1 MFLAKNLT
9 HYRFSFVSVKKKK
22 KKFHTIITGL
32 IADKQHSLNKK
43 SVIPHGRFDGK
54 IFFSIPHMQ
63 TRPKHLEKKV
73 SAEYQP

>member
-1 MFLAKNLT
+1 MFIAKNLT
-9 HYRFSFVSVKKKK
+9 QHRFSFVSVNSGG

-43 SVIPHGRFDGK
+43 SIIPHGRFDGK
-54 IFFSIPHMQ
+54 IFFSTPHIQ
-63 TRPKHLEKKV
+63 TRPKNLEKKV